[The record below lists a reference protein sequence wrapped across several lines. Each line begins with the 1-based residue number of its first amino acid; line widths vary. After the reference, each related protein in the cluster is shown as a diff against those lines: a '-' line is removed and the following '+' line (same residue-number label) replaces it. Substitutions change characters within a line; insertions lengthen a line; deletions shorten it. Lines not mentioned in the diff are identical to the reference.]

1 MRLLFPCS
9 GVTAIKLRKNN
20 PFSLREKVRMRGL
33 NKAFLPYYKS
43 PLPNPLQ
50 QERELFLNLMALM
63 LRRGNTVISRV
74 GWARFLCSR
83 GIKVSALYW
92 WAEKRCPPYAVCNKL
107 IVKKGSAR
115 MPNSPVIHLFIIA
128 CFAN

>member
-1 MRLLFPCS
+1 MVPMLC
-9 GVTAIKLRKNN
+9 VTAIKLRKNN

-63 LRRGNTVISRV
+63 LCVGTLSRTLQRPEPQSGSSCIPTRSVGTMRLGIGKIFPTISLRLSNT
-74 GWARFLCSR
+74 
-83 GIKVSALYW
+83 
-92 WAEKRCPPYAVCNKL
+92 KL
-107 IVKKGSAR
+107 KTFKHMIY
-115 MPNSPVIHLFIIA
+115 IA
-128 CFAN
+128 IR